1 MTVCASWTVTHGPRV
16 DGQNARNSPILWNRV
31 QAIKV
36 GRPQVC
42 VGRLPVWSVWG
53 VRVPGPSGRGVR
65 RVRNEHVIYNRTME

>member
-42 VGRLPVWSVWG
+42 VGRLPVWG
-53 VRVPGPSGRGVR
+53 VCPRAGPSARCWVWDDPHR
-65 RVRNEHVIYNRTME
+65 C